1 MTIYD
6 SGYHPGGFLTHSN
19 VTPGPPRDA
28 GVKGGAKWRNSTK
41 LGLKPPLCTSLHIIL
56 ETLGDMTQL
65 WVLHAL
71 HAEHM
76 WQEPMI
82 KISKWYCGF
91 SQSTGARHGKTMKMK
106 GQVSQKRLRPE
117 SMAVHGR
124 VKTQVTQDRKQN
136 LVYVMV
142 CSKCR
147 FNHDNR
153 MIRLE
158 NYISLDGFMENP
170 IEFWMRTSELG
181 LPLVQETSTFHI
193 II

>member
-1 MTIYD
+1 MTQGTIRVGFWLIAMSRQGLLEMLESKAEP
-6 SGYHPGGFLTHSN
+6 SGETPHSW
-19 VTPGPPRDA
+19 
-28 GVKGGAKWRNSTK
+28 GV
-41 LGLKPPLCTSLHIIL
+41 KPPLCTSLHIIL

-91 SQSTGARHGKTMKMK
+91 SQLTGARHGKTMKMK

-124 VKTQVTQDRKQN
+124 VKTQDRKQN
-136 LVYVMV
+136 LV
-142 CSKCR
+142 CSNCR

-158 NYISLDGFMENP
+158 NYIWGF
-170 IEFWMRTSELG
+170 L
-181 LPLVQETSTFHI
+181 
-193 II
+193 